1 MKKRCYVAGIVD
13 RNDDW
18 VWQGTVVAPNLREA
32 RKMMAAFRREQGLV
46 GRSAAECFLSCI
58 TDREVAVYNST
69 TIH

>member
-13 RNDDW
+13 HNDDW

-46 GRSAAECFLSCI
+46 GRSGVSFLSCI

-69 TIH
+69 TIY